1 MPMEHICEIH
11 VYNKII
17 KIAMQQK
24 ILQRAAGGG
33 TPKILELEK
42 KGEPGPV

>member
-1 MPMEHICEIH
+1 MPMQHIYEIH

-24 ILQRAAGGG
+24 TLQRAGGG
-33 TPKILELEK
+33 STPIILELKK